1 MKKFL
6 SLVLALSLFS
16 ASTAPAKHVLGV
28 HKQRVTSVPVTGLTF
43 PAPTGQALDG
53 TAFLWQSVSLA
64 HTPATYIFRVKY
76 NSHNYYYTNFFY
88 SNAFNDDFV
97 NDQGYYGCHPY
108 PGGAPS
114 GAPTGARVWEVSAA
128 FHDEQAGTVAYN
140 TWYTQIVK
148 VGGTTSRPSITY
160 YYDVANGTSNVT
172 YTYPSNWVQS
182 GTPALIF
189 GDNPWTN
196 TSSEAMDG
204 TLRGL
209 QIYSANLSLSDAQLE
224 AANQSVNTPVTAAGI
239 ANVWYMNQNPT
250 PTDITDKS
258 GQGHSPAWL
267 NANRP
272 TLYTE

>member
-1 MKKFL
+1 MKKTL
-6 SLVLALSLFS
+6 SLVLALSLFL
-16 ASTAPAKHVLGV
+16 AGTAPAKHVLGV

-53 TAFLWQSVSLA
+53 TAFLWNPVTLA
-64 HTPATYIFRVKY
+64 RTPATYIFRVKY

-88 SNAFNDDFV
+88 SNGFNGDFV
-97 NDQGYYGCHPY
+97 DDDGYYGCHPY
-108 PGGAPS
+108 PGGGG
-114 GAPTGARVWEVSAA
+114 GAPTGSRVWEVSAA

-140 TWYTQIVK
+140 TWYTQAV
-148 VGGTTSRPSITY
+148 VVDGTSARPRITY
-160 YYDVANGTSNVT
+160 YYDLGGGTSNVT
-172 YTYPSNWVQS
+172 YTYPSDWAQS
-182 GTPALIF
+182 GSPVLIF

-224 AANQSVNTPVTAAGI
+224 AANSSSNTPVTAAGI

-250 PTDITDKS
+250 PSDITDKS
-258 GQGHSPAWL
+258 GQGHHPSWL
-267 NANRP
+267 TANRP